1 MFFNLSSQ
9 GLRWSGWFIVII
21 LLSQVISYVYIVVF
35 HISHPTSRLRANNF
49 EESPESWRSSP
60 QESRA
65 FVKRVVSTFLF
76 KARWALLLSE
86 MSRILFSTKCQKNVA
101 SQAIVAMVIFA
112 NAIWL
117 AIQTDW
123 RLRLEGRKCQSFL
136 FVWFYQSGHLTTV
149 IPDHP
154 NDLVRSC

>member
-1 MFFNLSSQ
+1 MVH
-9 GLRWSGWFIVII
+9 RHYIVI
-21 LLSQVISYVYIVVF
+21 SSYIIYIYMFVF

-76 KARWALLLSE
+76 KARWTFVTFRDVKNFVFNE
-86 MSRILFSTKCQKNVA
+86 MSKMCEKCRPLSRWSFLLMQFGWPFR
-101 SQAIVAMVIFA
+101 QIG
-112 NAIWL
+112 
-117 AIQTDW
+117 DW
-123 RLRLEGRKCQSFL
+123 GWKGRKCQDSFL
-136 FVWFYQSGHLTTV
+136 VLVWFYQSGHLTTV